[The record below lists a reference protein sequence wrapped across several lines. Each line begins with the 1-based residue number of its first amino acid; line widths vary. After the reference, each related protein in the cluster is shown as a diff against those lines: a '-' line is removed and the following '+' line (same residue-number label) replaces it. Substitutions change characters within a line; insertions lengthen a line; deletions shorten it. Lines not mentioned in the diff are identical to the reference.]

1 MSVITLTPDQS
12 EEVVVSLLQG
22 LVKNMS
28 ETLDMH
34 ENGRSDMVCNIF
46 TNDPVQ
52 EIVQIA
58 ELIDSAQVVLDWYT

>member
-22 LVKNMS
+22 LVKDMS

-34 ENGRSDMVCNIF
+34 ENGRSDMVASIF

-58 ELIDSAQVVLDWYT
+58 ELIDSAQVLLDWYT

>member
-22 LVKNMS
+22 LVKDMS

-34 ENGRSDMVCNIF
+34 ENGRSDMVVNIF

-58 ELIDSAQVVLDWYT
+58 ELIDSAQVLLDWYT

>member
-12 EEVVVSLLQG
+12 EEIVVSLLQG
-22 LVKNMS
+22 LVKDMS

-34 ENGRSDMVCNIF
+34 ENGRGDMVVNIF

-58 ELIDSAQVVLDWYT
+58 ELIDSAQIVLDWYT